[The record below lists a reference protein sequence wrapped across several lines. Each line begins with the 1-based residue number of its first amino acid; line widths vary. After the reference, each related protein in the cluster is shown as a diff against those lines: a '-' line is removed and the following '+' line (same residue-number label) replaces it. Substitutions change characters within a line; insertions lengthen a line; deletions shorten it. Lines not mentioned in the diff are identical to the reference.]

1 MSKIGRVFALCCVI
15 LGSWLAP
22 ASAQPFPS
30 RTVRLIVGFP
40 PGGGVDAVA
49 RIVADK
55 MTGLLKQPVVVEN
68 RGGAA
73 GTIAGKQVANS
84 DADGYTVLVNSNSM
98 VISALMNPKAGLV
111 IERDLYAIASV
122 APQAI
127 VFVAAPDLNVKSL
140 NEMIALARTRPLNYG
155 TPGPGS
161 IPHLVFEQLLSTAPG
176 LQMQHVPFQGA
187 GAALTATVANQIDV
201 ASVTLPPAVPLITA
215 GKVNGL
221 AVTGTVRSAAL
232 PQVPTAA
239 EAGHPSV
246 VATVWSGFFVPPKT
260 PKAVSDQLEQAIL
273 QVVAMPEV
281 KEKLASLGFET
292 TGTPGAQFRR
302 ELTAEI
308 KTWAAVLQKANL
320 IQN

>member
-1 MSKIGRVFALCCVI
+1 MSKIGKVFALCCVI

-161 IPHLVFEQLLSTAPG
+161 IPHLVFEQLLSTAPS

-302 ELTAEI
+302 ELAAEI